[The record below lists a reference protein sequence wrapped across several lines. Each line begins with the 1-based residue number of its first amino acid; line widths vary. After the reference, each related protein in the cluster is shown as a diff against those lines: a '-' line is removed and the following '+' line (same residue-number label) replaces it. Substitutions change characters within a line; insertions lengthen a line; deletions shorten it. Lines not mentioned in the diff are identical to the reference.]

1 MSSLAPEQI
10 FASQKAGFDT
20 LYSLAAKSFEGF
32 EKLVELN
39 VQTVKSTLAE
49 NQDLVGKALA
59 VRDPQEFIAL
69 QTSRTQV
76 NAERV
81 QAYWRDVYAV
91 LNGTRGVFAAA
102 AEAQLKK
109 AQDDT
114 QAYVD
119 TLAKNAPA
127 GSEAVVTAWKSA
139 IGAAAESATSAYKA
153 AKKAAKQVVE
163 AAETNA
169 SEASK
174 SATQLVAAG
183 KAASAAKK

>member
-10 FASQKAGFDT
+10 VASQKAGFDT
-20 LYSLAAKSFEGF
+20 FYGLAAKSFEGF
-32 EKLVELN
+32 EKLVGLN
-39 VQTVKSTLAE
+39 VQTVRTSLAE
-49 NQDLVGKALA
+49 SQELVGKALS
-59 VRDPQEFIAL
+59 VRDPQELIAL
-69 QTSRTQV
+69 QTSQAQAG
-76 NAERV
+76 AERL

-91 LNGTRGVFAAA
+91 VNGTRSVFAAA

-109 AQDDT
+109 SQDDA

-119 TLAKNAPA
+119 SIAKNAPA

-139 IGAAAESATSAYKA
+139 FGAAAESANSAYEA
-153 AKKAAKQVVE
+153 AKKAAKDVVE

-169 SEASK
+169 SAASK

-183 KAASAAKK
+183 KAASSKK